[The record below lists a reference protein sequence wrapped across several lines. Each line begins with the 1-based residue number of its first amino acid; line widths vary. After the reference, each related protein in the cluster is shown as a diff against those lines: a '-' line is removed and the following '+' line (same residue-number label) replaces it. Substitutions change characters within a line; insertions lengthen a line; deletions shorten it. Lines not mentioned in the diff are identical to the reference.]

1 MEGVVFPG
9 DSREIDGGF
18 WSWSSLY
25 GSSVRGNFTG
35 DPEGYVKKVRET
47 GIFLHS
53 GTAGEPGGGAYLLR
67 TFKNGQRKG

>member
-1 MEGVVFPG
+1 MFPG

-25 GSSVRGNFTG
+25 GSSVRGTWRRGNFTG

-47 GIFLHS
+47 GIPLHS
-53 GTAGEPGGGAYLLR
+53 GTAGEPGGGLIYCGL
-67 TFKNGQRKG
+67 